1 VKHLVD
7 RASTVKRTF
16 FNGALVGYMVAI
28 IATVI
33 VMLVFDHGQPALL
46 YLVPGVLLSVLI
58 NAFRKNNFREL
69 WDFNEEK
76 LLSAEIKA
84 E

>member
-1 VKHLVD
+1 MV

-16 FNGALVGYMVAI
+16 FEGALVGYMVAI

-58 NAFRKNNFREL
+58 NAFRKNNLQEL
-69 WDFNEEK
+69 WDFDEDK

>member
-1 VKHLVD
+1 MVV

-16 FNGALVGYMVAI
+16 FEGALVGYMVAI

-58 NAFRKNNFREL
+58 NAFRKNNLQEL
-69 WDFNEEK
+69 WDFDEDK

>member
-1 VKHLVD
+1 MV

-16 FNGALVGYMVAI
+16 FEGALVGYMVAI

-58 NAFRKNNFREL
+58 NAFRKNSLQEL
-69 WDFNEEK
+69 WDFDEDK